1 MTSPAMQLSGLAI
14 RLVVIPGVGIRPGIT
29 AVMVGVDGMIL
40 GITAADGIGMIR
52 GTMAVIGIGAILGT
66 MAILPGIIHI
76 MAIMA
81 TMAIMVGDILLT
93 LSLIIMVAEAV
104 ATTMDIRAT
113 QVPLI

>member
-14 RLVVIPGVGIRPGIT
+14 RRVVIPGVGIRPGIT

-52 GTMAVIGIGAILGT
+52 GT

-113 QVPLI
+113 QVPLT